1 MEHEFQGAKD
11 MKALFKKILGSDVT
25 IKDNLNATEE
35 TVFDVF
41 LKKLDESRKNEDLI
55 FDEGGLD
62 LKSVTDPLW
71 VVVEAMIKMIYG
83 QDAADIILWWLFE
96 RYDNKTGR
104 LIEFI
109 DEDTGKR
116 YNLSTPKEL
125 YAFIKHRFPKS

>member
-41 LKKLDESRKNEDLI
+41 LKKLDESRKKEDLI

-125 YAFIKHRFPKS
+125 YPFIKHRFPKS

>member
-11 MKALFKKILGSDVT
+11 MKELFKKILWSDVT

-41 LKKLDESRKNEDLI
+41 LKKLDESRKKEDLI

-83 QDAADIILWWLFE
+83 QAIIIMELFHRKKCMIIME
-96 RYDNKTGR
+96 IFYLKN
-104 LIEFI
+104 LFI
-109 DEDTGKR
+109 
-116 YNLSTPKEL
+116 
-125 YAFIKHRFPKS
+125 IKVV